1 MAIGRMIARSLF
13 PLLLALAL
21 PASLLAQS
29 VAPLQPVKR
38 HPGPNDVNPFTV
50 AQIQIARLRQTADQ
64 LRLLANQSVPRN
76 LPGAARVE
84 LAQLER
90 WLRQAEH
97 RISVLADQWEER
109 LRPLSS
115 AQALGKAADLN
126 AFFEA
131 QSVALQSKLH
141 RESLA
146 YAPLSERV
154 RSSRDTANLVIGKM
168 YSGGG

>member
-1 MAIGRMIARSLF
+1 MAIGRKICWSLL
-13 PLLLALAL
+13 PLLLALQVPVPL
-21 PASLLAQS
+21 HAQS
-29 VAPLQPVKR
+29 AKALQPVKR
-38 HPGPNDVNPFTV
+38 HPGQNEISPFTT

-84 LAQLER
+84 FAQHEQ

-109 LRPLSS
+109 IRPLDG
-115 AQALGKAADLN
+115 AEALGKAADLN

-131 QSVALQSKLH
+131 QSVALQSRLH
-141 RESLA
+141 SESA
-146 YAPLSERV
+146 GQHPASERV
-154 RSSRDTANLVIGKM
+154 RSSRDTAHLVIGKM
-168 YSGGG
+168 H